1 MIEKIDILKLDTN
14 LFQFLIHKLTTYF
27 NYIKNIRL
35 AIQFDWKSKFNES
48 IKLINYC
55 WYFTQQNSSF
65 ILSLI

>member
-35 AIQFDWKSKFNES
+35 AIQFD
-48 IKLINYC
+48 
-55 WYFTQQNSSF
+55 
-65 ILSLI
+65 